1 MMENKTIE
9 SQVIGFS
16 VEQVNRMLS
25 ILDTL
30 PIQGLSAATAVVDLS
45 SILRS
50 GSIVRLTPAESTTD
64 DTKNSKK

>member
-9 SQVIGFS
+9 NQVIGFS

-45 SILRS
+45 NILRS